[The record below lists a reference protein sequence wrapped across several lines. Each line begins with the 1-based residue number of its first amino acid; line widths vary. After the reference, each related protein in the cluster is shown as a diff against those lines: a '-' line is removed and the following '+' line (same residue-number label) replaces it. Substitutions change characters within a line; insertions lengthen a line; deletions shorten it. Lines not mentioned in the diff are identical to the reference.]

1 MSWLLVT
8 TVTSV
13 RKWKY
18 TQKMFYDVNRA
29 FKLAKQHG
37 RLLTETV
44 SGAKAGK
51 WQMAN
56 FETSL
61 TFLSLNQLFISY
73 RFTPNHE
80 FIFGNWTYFCT
91 PFCGPSVGKILKL
104 SLSLMHSLWKEFHD
118 EILIEWNNL
127 LTLNFTLS
135 EALQLTLGFTRLNNI
150 IGKRTIKH
158 ITSFQT
164 LLSGRN
170 PHVFGQFP
178 YLDTLTTTN
187 APSPPPSSSLFHCF
201 RSYYFTFSF
210 QISTWCKLFLK
221 RKRA

>member
-18 TQKMFYDVNRA
+18 TQKMLYDVNRA

-44 SGAKAGK
+44 SGAKAGNEN

-118 EILIEWNNL
+118 EILIEWNTL
-127 LTLNFTLS
+127 LTLNSTLS

-150 IGKRTIKH
+150 IEKEPLNTLHHFKLCYLAGTLMHLGNFH
-158 ITSFQT
+158 IWI
-164 LLSGRN
+164 L
-170 PHVFGQFP
+170 
-178 YLDTLTTTN
+178 
-187 APSPPPSSSLFHCF
+187 
-201 RSYYFTFSF
+201 
-210 QISTWCKLFLK
+210 
-221 RKRA
+221 